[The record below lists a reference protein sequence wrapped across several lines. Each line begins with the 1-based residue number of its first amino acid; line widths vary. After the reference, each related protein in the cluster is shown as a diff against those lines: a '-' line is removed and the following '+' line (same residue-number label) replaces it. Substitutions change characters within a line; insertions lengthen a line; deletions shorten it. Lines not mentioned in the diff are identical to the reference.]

1 MQLPPRR
8 RIKRLRDSEHLGAY
22 AALMTLGE
30 RLRAARETAG
40 LTQQDVATHIG
51 RTKTAVSY
59 WESDNTRPS
68 VPDRTDLA
76 HLLNLPFSS
85 LLPEFDAQA
94 IELATLTDPALKQLV
109 RLWPTL
115 APRWREVI
123 LSVIAMQDAAHTP
136 PDVDGLPIDQLQRK
150 HG

>member
-1 MQLPPRR
+1 
-8 RIKRLRDSEHLGAY
+8 
-22 AALMTLGE
+22 MTLGE
-30 RLRAARETAG
+30 RLRAARETVG
-40 LTQQDVATHIG
+40 LTQQGVATHLQ

-59 WESDNTRPS
+59 WENDITRPS
-68 VPDRTDLA
+68 VADRIDLA

-94 IELATLTDPALKQLV
+94 IELASLTDPALKQLV
-109 RLWPTL
+109 RLWPRL
-115 APRWREVI
+115 EPKWREVI

-136 PDVDGLPIDQLQRK
+136 PDADGLPIDQLQRK